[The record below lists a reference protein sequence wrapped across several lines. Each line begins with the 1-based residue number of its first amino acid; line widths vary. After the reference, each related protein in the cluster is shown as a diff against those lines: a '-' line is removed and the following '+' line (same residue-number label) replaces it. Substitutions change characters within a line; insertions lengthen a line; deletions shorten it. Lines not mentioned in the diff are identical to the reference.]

1 METSIRLA
9 NRDQQIVDLLL
20 QGCDNAEIANQ
31 LNMAHRT
38 VKARFNRLFVKFGI
52 RRGIKRVKLAVL
64 LYRRQLCQHQQA
76 SATEHES
83 LVSANIASSLS
94 SPMDSRTKKSLK
106 PSERLSTWS
115 RTISA
120 SSTTSSDFG
129 TESNSPCGTRL
140 ASTSNKQTHRESTD
154 YRGLQAPAE
163 S

>member
-1 METSIRLA
+1 METSFRLA
-9 NRDQQIVDLLL
+9 RRDQEIVDLLL

-64 LYRRQLCQHQQA
+64 LYRRQLCQQA
-76 SATEHES
+76 SATGQES

-106 PSERLSTWS
+106 PSELLSTWS

-120 SSTTSSDFG
+120 SSMTSSDFG

-140 ASTSNKQTHRESTD
+140 ASTNNRQARRESTEF
-154 YRGLQAPAE
+154 RVLQAGVD